1 MAAGWR
7 CYGNEIM
14 TKEFKVFY
22 DGTAA
27 TMEQLNEIEEI
38 VVEQEVGRVWEARI
52 KIPVC
57 ISDTGTWE
65 GEEDPNRAEFKRV
78 RVEARIGN
86 GDFVPLIDG
95 RVIGQDAQRSQAP
108 ASSFITLIV
117 HDDSSMLHRE
127 AESVSF
133 AGQKD
138 SEIARTI
145 FESAALGG
153 DVDVEDTPAPPDP
166 NAVINQ
172 HGTKMQML
180 RSLAS
185 RYQNYYAYV
194 LPGKTPGASTGCFK
208 KLPTKP
214 DEDLPPLY
222 MFGETR
228 NLAEFN
234 VRQNSQSASE
244 IEGASLSFSDKGI
257 ATVKS
262 SYRDAT
268 LLGDAVATEAPA
280 GDVKKKRLPPG
291 HNELTDIEGAAAGEA
306 DASGYTLK
314 ADGSVLPLRY
324 TGILQ
329 AYKVVPVRLSD
340 SRYSGNF
347 LIFKVTHTLGRSEY
361 TQSFTM
367 RGNAVSPAKS
377 SGPSV
382 PAPSASVSAS
392 FNVQFGVV

>member
-1 MAAGWR
+1 
-7 CYGNEIM
+7 M

-27 TMEQLNEIEEI
+27 TREQLDEIEEI

-57 ISDTGTWE
+57 VSDTGTWE
-65 GEEDPNRAEFKRV
+65 GEEDPNRVEFKRV
-78 RVEARIGN
+78 RVEARIGT
-86 GDFVPLIDG
+86 GDFIPLIDG

-108 ASSFITLIV
+108 GSSFITLIV
-117 HDDSSMLHRE
+117 HDDSALLHRE

-133 AGQKD
+133 SGQSD
-138 SEIARTI
+138 SEVAATI

-153 DVDVEDTPAPPDP
+153 TPDVDATPAPPDP
-166 NAVINQ
+166 NAVLNQ

-180 RSLAS
+180 RSLAA

-194 LPGKTPGASTGCFK
+194 LPGKKPGASIGCFK
-208 KLPTKP
+208 KLPNVP
-214 DEDLPPLY
+214 DEKMPPLY
-222 MFGETR
+222 MFGEKR

-244 IEGASLSFSDKGI
+244 IEGASLSFSDKGV
-257 ATVKS
+257 ATAKK

-268 LLGDAVATEAPA
+268 LLGDEVATNAPA

-291 HNELTDIEGAAAGEA
+291 HNDLTDIEGAAAGEA

-324 TGILQ
+324 TGILVP
-329 AYKVVPVRLSD
+329 YKVVPVRLSD
-340 SRYSGNF
+340 SRYSGNY

-361 TQSFTM
+361 TQSFNM
-367 RGNAVSPAKS
+367 RGNAVSPPKAA
-377 SGPSV
+377 GPSV
-382 PAPSASVSAS
+382 PAPSASMSI
-392 FNVQFGVV
+392 NVQFGVV